1 MYKLSLQRILIIIAI
16 CLAGIFFAIPN
27 VVQDK
32 TKLPKWWQPVN
43 LGLDLQGGS
52 SLLLQVKMDDVMKD
66 KMSTLEDSVRKTL
79 SKLSKQRVRYQNL
92 NSDKESVTVKI
103 ADYKARDKAKDE
115 FRKLDDGLTVT
126 EDENGEGIV
135 TIKYNEQAIAKLKA
149 NIIDQ
154 SVSIVRRRIDE
165 LGTKEPIVQGQG
177 SDRILVQL
185 PGVQNPESVKILL
198 GKTAKMSFHLVDE
211 TTTVVQARRGRL
223 NKNSRIM
230 NGSEGEQYVVIKK
243 PVVDGKNL
251 TDARVAFENG
261 QPVVSF
267 RFNTIG
273 GRQFAETTSEHV
285 GERLAIVLDN
295 EVISAPNIQSP
306 ITGGS
311 GIITGNFSTESAND
325 LALLLRSGA
334 LPAPLEVLEERT
346 VGAGLGADSIHDGIV
361 ASIVG
366 FIAVILFMILAYGL
380 FGLIASIVGFIAVI
394 LFMILAY
401 GLFGL
406 MVDITLF
413 LNLAIM
419 LGVMS
424 FMGTTLTLPGIAGII
439 LTIGMAVDANIL
451 IFERIREEVNRGRTI
466 RDAITVGFTEAY
478 RTIVD
483 SNLTTLAAAAVL
495 FYFGSGPVRGFAV
508 TLTIGILTS
517 MFTSVT
523 VSRLMVEAWMAKFKP
538 TKLPL

>member
-1 MYKLSLQRILIIIAI
+1 MYKLSLERILIIIAV
-16 CLAGIFFAIPN
+16 CLVGIFFAVPN
-27 VVQDK
+27 VLTDK
-32 TKLPKWWQPVN
+32 TNLPKWWQPVN

-52 SLLLQVKMDDVMKD
+52 SLLLQVKMDDVLRD
-66 KMSTLEDSVRKTL
+66 KMATLEDSVRQ
-79 SKLSKQRVRYQNL
+79 SMREHKLRYQDLSSNK
-92 NSDKESVTVKI
+92 DGVTVKI
-103 ADYKARDKAKDE
+103 ADYNARDKAKE
-115 FRKLDDGLTVT
+115 AFRKLDSGLVVN
-126 EDENGEGIV
+126 EDENTPEIV
-135 TIKYNEQAIAKLKA
+135 KISYNDQTMAELK
-149 NIIDQ
+149 NRVIDQ
-154 SVSIVRRRIDE
+154 SVNIVRRRIDE

-177 SDRILVQL
+177 ADRVLVQL

-211 TTTVVQARRGRL
+211 TTSPTQAKRGKL
-223 NKNSRIM
+223 SKTSRIM
-230 NGSEGEQYVVIKK
+230 RGSEGEQYVVIRK
-243 PVVDGKNL
+243 PVVGGENL
-251 TDARVAFENG
+251 TDARVSFQEG

-267 RFNTIG
+267 KFNTLG
-273 GRQFAETTSEHV
+273 GRKFAEVTSNHI

-295 EVISAPNIQSP
+295 EVISAPNIQTA

-311 GIITGNFSTESAND
+311 GVITGNFTTKTAND

-334 LPAPLEVLEERT
+334 LPAPLEVMEERT
-346 VGAGLGADSIHDGIV
+346 VGAGLGADSIRDGV
-361 ASIVG
+361 
-366 FIAVILFMILAYGL
+366 
-380 FGLIASIVGFIAVI
+380 IASIVGFAAII
-394 LFMILAY
+394 IFMLLAY

-419 LGVMS
+419 LGIMS
-424 FMGTTLTLPGIAGII
+424 FIGTTLTLPGIAGII

-451 IFERIREEVNRGRTI
+451 IFERIREEVNRGRSI
-466 RDAITVGFTEAY
+466 RDAISVGFTEAY

-483 SNLTTLAAAAVL
+483 SNLTTLVAGAVL

-523 VSRLMVEAWMAKFKP
+523 VSRLLVEAWMAKFKP

>member
-1 MYKLSLQRILIIIAI
+1 MYKLSLQKILIIVAI
-16 CLAGIFFAIPN
+16 CLAGVFFAIPN
-27 VVQDK
+27 LMQDK

-52 SLLLQVKMDDVMKD
+52 SLLLQVKMDDVLKD
-66 KMSTLEDSVRKTL
+66 KMSTLEDSVRQSL
-79 SKLSKQRVRYQNL
+79 REHRVRYQNL
-92 NSDKESVTVKI
+92 SSGKDAVTVKI
-103 ADYKARDKAKDE
+103 ADYKARDKAKE
-115 FRKLDDGLTVT
+115 AFRKLDEGLVVS
-126 EDENGEGIV
+126 EDENGEGLVSIS
-135 TIKYNEQAIAKLKA
+135 YNEQAIAQLKA
-149 NIIDQ
+149 RIIDQ

-177 SDRILVQL
+177 SDRVLVQL

-211 TTTVVQARRGRL
+211 TTSVMQAKRG
-223 NKNSRIM
+223 KISKTSRIM
-230 NGSEGEQYVVIKK
+230 NGTEGDQYVVIRK
-243 PVVDGKNL
+243 PVVGGENL
-251 TDARVAFENG
+251 TDARVSFDNG

-273 GRQFAETTSEHV
+273 GRKFAEVTSNHV

-295 EVISAPNIQSP
+295 EVISAPNIQSA

-311 GIITGNFSTESAND
+311 GIITGNFTTKSAND

-346 VGAGLGADSIHDGIV
+346 VGAGLGADSIHDGVV
-361 ASIVG
+361 ASVVG
-366 FIAVILFMILAYGL
+366 FTAIII
-380 FGLIASIVGFIAVI
+380 
-394 LFMILAY
+394 FMILAY

-413 LNLAIM
+413 LNLSIM

-424 FMGTTLTLPGIAGII
+424 FIGTTLTLPGIAGVI

-466 RDAITVGFTEAY
+466 RDAVTVGFTEAY
-478 RTIVD
+478 RTIID
-483 SNLTTLAAAAVL
+483 SNLTTLVAGAVL

-538 TKLPL
+538 TKLPLQ

>member
-1 MYKLSLQRILIIIAI
+1 MYKLSLQRILVIIAI
-16 CLAGIFFAIPN
+16 CLVGVFFAVPN
-27 VVQDK
+27 VVTDK
-32 TKLPKWWQPVN
+32 TNLPKWWQPVN

-52 SLLLQVKMDDVMKD
+52 SLLLQVKMDDVLKD
-66 KMSTLEDSVRKTL
+66 KMATLEDSVRQSLRRT
-79 SKLSKQRVRYQNL
+79 RYQNL
-92 NSDKESVTVKI
+92 QSDKDGVSVKI
-103 ADYKARDKAKDE
+103 TDFKARDKAKE
-115 FRKLDDGLTVT
+115 AFRKLDEGLVVE

-135 TIKYNEQAIAKLKA
+135 TIRYNEQALAQLQSRV
-149 NIIDQ
+149 IDQ

-177 SDRILVQL
+177 TDRVLVQL

-211 TTTVVQARRGRL
+211 STTLAQAKRG
-223 NKNSRIM
+223 KISKTSRVM
-230 NGSEGEQYVVIKK
+230 SGSEGEQYVVIRK
-243 PVVDGKNL
+243 PVVGGENL
-251 TDARVAFENG
+251 TDARVSFQEGA
-261 QPVVSF
+261 PVVSF

-273 GRQFAETTSEHV
+273 GRKFDEVTSAHV

-295 EVISAPNIQSP
+295 EVISAPNIQTA

-311 GIITGNFSTESAND
+311 GVITGNFTTKSAND

-346 VGAGLGADSIHDGIV
+346 VGAGLGADSIHDGV
-361 ASIVG
+361 
-366 FIAVILFMILAYGL
+366 
-380 FGLIASIVGFIAVI
+380 IASIVGFAAIVI
-394 LFMILAY
+394 FMILAY

-419 LGVMS
+419 LGAMS
-424 FMGTTLTLPGIAGII
+424 FIGTTLTLPGIAGII

-451 IFERIREEVNRGRTI
+451 IFERIREEVNHGRSI

-483 SNLTTLAAAAVL
+483 SNLTTLVAGAVL

-523 VSRLMVEAWMAKFKP
+523 VSRLMVEGWLAKFKP

>member
-1 MYKLSLQRILIIIAI
+1 MYKLSLQRILIIVAI

-32 TKLPKWWQPVN
+32 TQLPKWWQPVN

-52 SLLLQVKMDDVMKD
+52 SLLLQVKMDDVIKD
-66 KMSTLEDSVRKTL
+66 KMSTLEDSVRQSL
-79 SKLSKQRVRYQNL
+79 RKQKVRYQNL
-92 NSDKESVTVKI
+92 NSNKDAVTVKI
-103 ADYKARDKAKDE
+103 ADYKARDKAKEE
-115 FRKLDDGLTVT
+115 FRKLDEGLVVT
-126 EDENGEGIV
+126 EDENGEGLVSI
-135 TIKYNEQAIAKLKA
+135 TYDEPAIAQLKA
-149 NIIDQ
+149 RIIDQ

-177 SDRILVQL
+177 SDRVLVQL

-198 GKTAKMSFHLVDE
+198 GKTAKMSFHLVDS
-211 TTTVVQARRGRL
+211 TTTVAQARRG
-223 NKNSRIM
+223 KISKTSRIM
-230 NGSEGEQYVVIKK
+230 NSEEGEPLVVIRK
-243 PVVDGKNL
+243 PVVGGENL
-251 TDARVAFENG
+251 TDARVSFENG

-267 RFNTIG
+267 RFNTMG
-273 GRQFAETTSEHV
+273 GRQFAEVTSNHV

-295 EVISAPNIQSP
+295 EVISAPNIQSA

-311 GIITGNFSTESAND
+311 GIITGNFTTKSAND

-346 VGAGLGADSIHDGIV
+346 VGAGLGADSIHDGVV
-361 ASIVG
+361 ASVVG
-366 FIAVILFMILAYGL
+366 FTAVII
-380 FGLIASIVGFIAVI
+380 
-394 LFMILAY
+394 FMILAY

-406 MVDITLF
+406 MVDVTLF

-419 LGVMS
+419 LGIMS
-424 FMGTTLTLPGIAGII
+424 FIGTTLTLPGIAGII

-451 IFERIREEVNRGRTI
+451 IFERIREEVNHGRTI

>member
-16 CLAGIFFAIPN
+16 CLVGVFFAVPN
-27 VVQDK
+27 VVSDK

-52 SLLLQVKMDDVMKD
+52 SLLLQVKMDDVLKE
-66 KMSTLEDSVRKTL
+66 KMATLEDVARQELRKL
-79 SKLSKQRVRYQNL
+79 KVRYQDL
-92 NSDKESVTVKI
+92 SSSKDGVTVKI
-103 ADYKARDKAKDE
+103 ADYLARDKARE
-115 FRKLDDGLTVT
+115 AFRKMDEGLETVDGEDGSGLITVRYS
-126 EDENGEGIV
+126 EPAMA
-135 TIKYNEQAIAKLKA
+135 QLKA
-149 NIIDQ
+149 RVIDQ
-154 SVSIVRRRIDE
+154 SVGIVRRRIDE

-211 TTTVVQARRGRL
+211 STTLAQARRG
-223 NKNSRIM
+223 KISKTSRVM
-230 NGSEGEQYVVIKK
+230 SGSEGEQYVVIKR
-243 PVVDGKNL
+243 PVVDGASL
-251 TDARVAFENG
+251 SDAHVSFENG

-267 RFNTIG
+267 RFDTAG
-273 GRQFAETTSEHV
+273 GRKFAEVTSNHV

-295 EVISAPNIQSP
+295 EVISAPNINGP

-311 GIITGNFSTESAND
+311 GIITGNFTTKSAND
-325 LALLLRSGA
+325 LALLMRSGA
-334 LPAPLEVLEERT
+334 LPAPLEVMEERT
-346 VGAGLGADSIHDGIV
+346 VGAGLGADSIHDGVI
-361 ASIVG
+361 AAIVG
-366 FIAVILFMILAYGL
+366 FVAIIVFMLLAYGL
-380 FGLIASIVGFIAVI
+380 FGA
-394 LFMILAY
+394 
-401 GLFGL
+401 

-424 FMGTTLTLPGIAGII
+424 FIGTTLTLPGIAGII

-451 IFERIREEVNRGRTI
+451 IFERIREEVNHGRSI

-483 SNLTTLAAAAVL
+483 SNLTTLVAGAVL

-523 VSRLMVEAWMAKFKP
+523 VSRLMVEAWMAKVKP

>member
-16 CLAGIFFAIPN
+16 CLVGIFFAIPN
-27 VVQDK
+27 VLQDK
-32 TKLPKWWQPVN
+32 TGLPKWWQPVN

-66 KMSTLEDSVRKTL
+66 KMSTLEDSVRQSL
-79 SKLSKQRVRYQNL
+79 REHRVRYQNL
-92 NSDKESVTVKI
+92 SSNKDSVVVKI
-103 ADYKARDKAKDE
+103 SDYNARDKAKE
-115 FRKLDDGLTVT
+115 AFRKLDEGLVVS
-126 EDENGEGIV
+126 EDENGEGLVSI
-135 TIKYNEQAIAKLKA
+135 TYNEQAIAQLKA
-149 NIIDQ
+149 RIIDQ

-177 SDRILVQL
+177 SDRVLVQL

-211 TTTVVQARRGRL
+211 TTSIAQAKRG
-223 NKNSRIM
+223 KISKSSRIM
-230 NGSEGEQYVVIKK
+230 NGSEGDQYVVIRK
-243 PVVDGKNL
+243 PVVGGENL
-251 TDARVAFENG
+251 TDARVSFENG

-273 GRQFAETTSEHV
+273 GRKFAEVTSNHV

-295 EVISAPNIQSP
+295 EVISAPNIQSA

-311 GIITGNFSTESAND
+311 GIITGNFTTKSAND

-346 VGAGLGADSIHDGIV
+346 VGAGLGADSIHDGVV

-366 FIAVILFMILAYGL
+366 FAAVVVFMLLAYGL
-380 FGLIASIVGFIAVI
+380 FG
-394 LFMILAY
+394 M
-401 GLFGL
+401 

-424 FMGTTLTLPGIAGII
+424 FIGTTLTLPGIAGII

-451 IFERIREEVNRGRTI
+451 IFERIREEVNHGRTI

-483 SNLTTLAAAAVL
+483 SNLTTLVAGAVL

>member
-16 CLAGIFFAIPN
+16 CLVGVFFAVPN
-27 VVQDK
+27 VVSDK

-52 SLLLQVKMDDVMKD
+52 SLLLQVKMDDVLKE
-66 KMSTLEDSVRKTL
+66 KMATLEDVARQELRKL
-79 SKLSKQRVRYQNL
+79 KVRYQDL
-92 NSDKESVTVKI
+92 SSSKDGVTVKI
-103 ADYKARDKAKDE
+103 ADYLARDKARE
-115 FRKLDDGLTVT
+115 AFRKMDEGLETVDG
-126 EDENGEGIV
+126 EDGSGLIV
-135 TIKYNEQAIAKLKA
+135 VRYSEPAMAQLKA
-149 NIIDQ
+149 RVIDQ
-154 SVSIVRRRIDE
+154 SVGIVRRRIDE

-211 TTTVVQARRGRL
+211 STTLAQARRG
-223 NKNSRIM
+223 KISKTSRVM
-230 NGSEGEQYVVIKK
+230 SGSEGEQYVVIKR
-243 PVVDGKNL
+243 PVVDGASL
-251 TDARVAFENG
+251 SDARVSFENG

-267 RFNTIG
+267 RFDTAG
-273 GRQFAETTSEHV
+273 GRKFAEVTSNHV

-295 EVISAPNIQSP
+295 EVISAPNINGP

-311 GIITGNFSTESAND
+311 GIITGNFTTKSAND
-325 LALLLRSGA
+325 LALLMRSGA
-334 LPAPLEVLEERT
+334 LPAPLEVMEERT
-346 VGAGLGADSIHDGIV
+346 VGAGLGADSIHDGVI
-361 ASIVG
+361 AAIVG
-366 FIAVILFMILAYGL
+366 FVAIIVFMLLAYGL
-380 FGLIASIVGFIAVI
+380 FGA
-394 LFMILAY
+394 
-401 GLFGL
+401 

-424 FMGTTLTLPGIAGII
+424 FIGTTLTLPGIAGII

-451 IFERIREEVNRGRTI
+451 IFERIREEVNHGRSI

-483 SNLTTLAAAAVL
+483 SNLTTLVAGAVL

-523 VSRLMVEAWMAKFKP
+523 VSRLMVEAWMAKVKP

>member
-1 MYKLSLQRILIIIAI
+1 MYKLSLQRILIIIGI
-16 CLAGIFFAIPN
+16 CLVGIFFAVPN
-27 VVQDK
+27 VVSDK
-32 TKLPKWWQPVN
+32 TNLPKWWQPVN

-52 SLLLQVKMDDVMKD
+52 SLLLQVKMDDVLKD
-66 KMSTLEDSVRKTL
+66 KMSTLEDSVRQSLRERK
-79 SKLSKQRVRYQNL
+79 VRYKDL
-92 NSDKESVTVKI
+92 SSSKDGVTVVI
-103 ADYKARDKAKDE
+103 ADYVARDKAKE
-115 FRKLDDGLTVT
+115 AFRKLDDGVVVT

-135 TIKYNEQAIAKLKA
+135 TLNYNEQAIAQLKLRV
-149 NIIDQ
+149 IDQ
-154 SVSIVRRRIDE
+154 SISIVRRRIDE
-165 LGTKEPIVQGQG
+165 LGTKEPIIQGQG

-198 GKTAKMSFHLVDE
+198 GKTAKMAFHLVDE
-211 TTTVVQARRGRL
+211 TTSVVQAKRG
-223 NKNSRIM
+223 KISKTSRIM
-230 NGSEGEQYVVIKK
+230 NGSEGEQYVVIRK
-243 PVVDGKNL
+243 PVVGGENL
-251 TDARVAFENG
+251 TDARVSFQEG

-273 GRQFAETTSEHV
+273 GRKFAEVTSNHI

-295 EVISAPNIQSP
+295 EVISAPNIQTA

-311 GIITGNFSTESAND
+311 GVITGNFTTKSAND

-334 LPAPLEVLEERT
+334 LPAPLEVMEERT
-346 VGAGLGADSIHDGIV
+346 VGAGLGADSIRAGV
-361 ASIVG
+361 
-366 FIAVILFMILAYGL
+366 
-380 FGLIASIVGFIAVI
+380 IASIVGLVAVI
-394 LFMILAY
+394 VFMILAY

-406 MVDITLF
+406 MVDVTLF

-419 LGVMS
+419 LGAMS

-451 IFERIREEVNRGRTI
+451 IFERIREEVNLGRSI
-466 RDAITVGFTEAY
+466 RDSISVGFTEAY

-483 SNLTTLAAAAVL
+483 SNLTTLVAGAIL

-523 VSRLMVEAWMAKFKP
+523 VSRLMVEAWLAKFKP

>member
-1 MYKLSLQRILIIIAI
+1 MYKLSIQKILLIVAV
-16 CLAGIFFAIPN
+16 CLVGTFFAIPN
-27 VVQDK
+27 VLSDK
-32 TKLPKWWQPVN
+32 TNLPKWWQPVN

-52 SLLLQVKMDDVMKD
+52 SLLLQVKMDDMLKD
-66 KMSTLEDSVRKTL
+66 KMATLEDAVRSAL
-79 SKLSKQRVRYQNL
+79 RERRIRYQNL
-92 NSDKESVTVKI
+92 DSDKDGVKVKI
-103 ADYKARDKAKDE
+103 ADYAARDKAREAFVKLDSGLAVADDEKDE
-115 FRKLDDGLTVT
+115 EVLHVF
-126 EDENGEGIV
+126 
-135 TIKYNEQAIAKLKA
+135 YNDQAMAELKSRA
-149 NIIDQ
+149 IDQ

-177 SDRILVQL
+177 TDRVLVQL

-211 TTTVVQARRGRL
+211 TTSVAQAKRG
-223 NKNSRIM
+223 KISKTSKIM
-230 NGSEGEQYVVIKK
+230 NGSDGEQYVVIRK
-243 PVVDGKNL
+243 PVVSGENL
-251 TDARVAFENG
+251 TDARVSFDG
-261 QPVVSF
+261 VDPVVSF

-273 GRQFAETTSEHV
+273 GRQFAEVTSAHV
-285 GERLAIVLDN
+285 NERLAIVLDN
-295 EVISAPNIQSP
+295 EVISAPNIQTA

-311 GIITGNFSTESAND
+311 GVITGNFTTKSAND

-334 LPAPLEVLEERT
+334 LPAPLEVIEERT
-346 VGAGLGADSIHDGIV
+346 VGAGLGADSIRAGV
-361 ASIVG
+361 
-366 FIAVILFMILAYGL
+366 
-380 FGLIASIVGFIAVI
+380 IASIVGFVAVI
-394 LFMILAY
+394 CFMVMAY

-406 MVDITLF
+406 MVDVTLF
-413 LNLAIM
+413 LNLTIM
-419 LGVMS
+419 LGIMS
-424 FMGTTLTLPGIAGII
+424 FIGTTLTLPGIAGII

-451 IFERIREEVNRGRTI
+451 IFERIREEVNRGRSI

-508 TLTIGILTS
+508 TLTIGILVS

>member
-1 MYKLSLQRILIIIAI
+1 MYKLSLQKILIIVAI
-16 CLAGIFFAIPN
+16 CLAGVFFAIPN
-27 VVQDK
+27 LMQDK
-32 TKLPKWWQPVN
+32 TNLPKWWQPVN

-52 SLLLQVKMDDVMKD
+52 SLLLQVKMDDVLKD
-66 KMSTLEDSVRKTL
+66 KMSTLEDSVRQSL
-79 SKLSKQRVRYQNL
+79 REHRVRYQNL
-92 NSDKESVTVKI
+92 SSEKDAVTVKI
-103 ADYKARDKAKDE
+103 ADYKARDKAKE
-115 FRKLDDGLTVT
+115 AFRKLDEGLVVS
-126 EDENGEGIV
+126 EDENGEGLVSIS
-135 TIKYNEQAIAKLKA
+135 YNEQALAQLKA
-149 NIIDQ
+149 RIIDQ

-177 SDRILVQL
+177 SDRVLVQL

-211 TTTVVQARRGRL
+211 TTSVMQAKRG
-223 NKNSRIM
+223 KISKTSRIM
-230 NGSEGEQYVVIKK
+230 NGTEGDQYVVIRK
-243 PVVDGKNL
+243 PVVGGENL
-251 TDARVAFENG
+251 TDARVSFDNG

-273 GRQFAETTSEHV
+273 GRKFAEVTSNHV

-295 EVISAPNIQSP
+295 EVISAPNIQSA

-311 GIITGNFSTESAND
+311 GIITGNFTTKSAND

-346 VGAGLGADSIHDGIV
+346 VGAGLGADSIHDGVV
-361 ASIVG
+361 ASVVG
-366 FIAVILFMILAYGL
+366 FTAVII
-380 FGLIASIVGFIAVI
+380 
-394 LFMILAY
+394 FMILAY

-413 LNLAIM
+413 LNLSIM

-424 FMGTTLTLPGIAGII
+424 FIGTTLTLPGIAGII

-466 RDAITVGFTEAY
+466 RDAVTVGFTEAY
-478 RTIVD
+478 RTIID
-483 SNLTTLAAAAVL
+483 SNLTTLVAGAVL

-538 TKLPL
+538 TKLPLQ

>member
-1 MYKLSLQRILIIIAI
+1 MYKLSIQRILLIVAV
-16 CLAGIFFAIPN
+16 CLIGTFFAIPN
-27 VVQDK
+27 IVSDK
-32 TKLPKWWQPVN
+32 TNLPKWWQPVN

-52 SLLLQVKMDDVMKD
+52 SLLLQVKMDDVLKD
-66 KMSTLEDSVRKTL
+66 KMYTLEDGARSALREH
-79 SKLSKQRVRYQNL
+79 RIRYQNL
-92 NSDKESVTVKI
+92 DSDKDGVIVKI
-103 ADYKARDKAKDE
+103 ADYAMRDKAKE
-115 FRKLDDGLTVT
+115 AFRKLDKGLEVV
-126 EDENGEGIV
+126 EDENGEGVV
-135 TIKYNEQAIAKLKA
+135 TIRYN
-149 NIIDQ
+149 DQ
-154 SVSIVRRRIDE
+154 SLVELKRNAIEQSVAIVRRRIDE

-177 SDRILVQL
+177 SDRVLVQL

-211 TTTVVQARRGRL
+211 TTSVAQAKRG
-223 NKNSRIM
+223 KISKTSKIM
-230 NGSEGEQYVVIKK
+230 NGSEGDQYVVIRK
-243 PVVDGKNL
+243 PVVGGENL
-251 TDARVAFENG
+251 TDARVSFDGA

-273 GRQFAETTSEHV
+273 GRKFAEVTSNHV

-295 EVISAPNIQSP
+295 EVISAPNIQTA

-311 GIITGNFSTESAND
+311 GVITGNFTLESANS
-325 LALLLRSGA
+325 LAVLLRSGA
-334 LPAPLEVLEERT
+334 LPAPLEVMEERT
-346 VGAGLGADSIHDGIV
+346 VGAGLGADSIRDGI
-361 ASIVG
+361 
-366 FIAVILFMILAYGL
+366 
-380 FGLIASIVGFIAVI
+380 IASIVGFAAVI
-394 LFMILAY
+394 IFMILAY

-406 MVDITLF
+406 MVDVTLF
-413 LNLAIM
+413 LNLTIM

-424 FMGTTLTLPGIAGII
+424 FIGTTLTLPGIAGII

-451 IFERIREEVNRGRTI
+451 IFERIREEVNHGRSI

-508 TLTIGILTS
+508 TLTIGILVS

>member
-16 CLAGIFFAIPN
+16 CLAGVFFAVPN
-27 VVQDK
+27 LISDK
-32 TKLPKWWQPVN
+32 TNLPKWWQPVN

-52 SLLLQVKMDDVMKD
+52 SLLLQVKMDDVLKD
-66 KMSTLEDSVRKTL
+66 KMSTLEDLARRTL
-79 SKLSKQRVRYQNL
+79 RDHKVRYQNL
-92 NSDKESVTVKI
+92 NSDKNGVTVKI
-103 ADYKARDKAKDE
+103 ADYNARDKIKE
-115 FRKLDDGLTVT
+115 PFRKMDEGLEVID
-126 EDENGEGIV
+126 DENGEGIV
-135 TIKYNEQAIAKLKA
+135 TIRYTEQAIAMLKA
-149 NIIDQ
+149 NIIEQ
-154 SVSIVRRRIDE
+154 SVGIVRRRIDE

-177 SDRILVQL
+177 SDRVLVQL

-211 TTTVVQARRGRL
+211 STSVVQAKRGKL
-223 NKNSRIM
+223 SKTSRIM
-230 NGSEGEQYVVIKK
+230 NGSEGEQYVVIRK
-243 PVVDGKNL
+243 PVVGGENL
-251 TDARVAFENG
+251 TDARVSFQEGA
-261 QPVVSF
+261 PVVSF
-267 RFNTIG
+267 RFNTVG
-273 GRQFAETTSEHV
+273 GRQFAEVTSSHV

-295 EVISAPNIQSP
+295 EVISAPNIQTA

-311 GIITGNFSTESAND
+311 GVITGNFTTKTAND

-346 VGAGLGADSIHDGIV
+346 VGAGLGADCIQAGIL
-361 ASIVG
+361 ASVVG
-366 FIAVILFMILAYGL
+366 FAAVIIFMILAYH
-380 FGLIASIVGFIAVI
+380 
-394 LFMILAY
+394 
-401 GLFGL
+401 LFGL

-424 FMGTTLTLPGIAGII
+424 FIGTTLTLPGIAGII

-451 IFERIREEVNRGRTI
+451 IFERIREEFNRGRSI
-466 RDAITVGFTEAY
+466 RDAIGIGFTEAY

-483 SNLTTLAAAAVL
+483 SNLTTLAAGAVL

-523 VSRLMVEAWMAKFKP
+523 VSRLMIEAWMAKFKP

>member
-1 MYKLSLQRILIIIAI
+1 MYKLSLQKILIIVAI
-16 CLAGIFFAIPN
+16 CLAGVFFAIPN
-27 VVQDK
+27 LMQDK
-32 TKLPKWWQPVN
+32 TNLPKWWQPVN

-52 SLLLQVKMDDVMKD
+52 SLLLQVKMDDVLKD
-66 KMSTLEDSVRKTL
+66 KMSTLEDSVRQSL
-79 SKLSKQRVRYQNL
+79 REHRVRYQNL
-92 NSDKESVTVKI
+92 SSGKDAVTVKI
-103 ADYKARDKAKDE
+103 ADYKARDKAKE
-115 FRKLDDGLTVT
+115 AFRKLDEGLVVS
-126 EDENGEGIV
+126 EDENGEGLVSIS
-135 TIKYNEQAIAKLKA
+135 YNEQAIAQLKA
-149 NIIDQ
+149 RIIDQ

-177 SDRILVQL
+177 SDRVLVQL

-211 TTTVVQARRGRL
+211 TTSVMQAKRG
-223 NKNSRIM
+223 KISKTSRIM
-230 NGSEGEQYVVIKK
+230 NGTEGDQYVVIRK
-243 PVVDGKNL
+243 PVVGGENL
-251 TDARVAFENG
+251 TDARVSFDNG

-273 GRQFAETTSEHV
+273 GRKFAEVTSNHV

-295 EVISAPNIQSP
+295 EVISAPNIQSA

-311 GIITGNFSTESAND
+311 GIITGNFTTKSAND

-346 VGAGLGADSIHDGIV
+346 VGAGLGADSIHDGVV
-361 ASIVG
+361 ASVVG
-366 FIAVILFMILAYGL
+366 FTAIII
-380 FGLIASIVGFIAVI
+380 
-394 LFMILAY
+394 FMILAY

-413 LNLAIM
+413 LNLSIM

-424 FMGTTLTLPGIAGII
+424 FIGTTLTLPGIAGII

-466 RDAITVGFTEAY
+466 RDAVTVGFTEAY

-483 SNLTTLAAAAVL
+483 SNLTTLVAGAVL

-538 TKLPL
+538 TKLPLQ

>member
-16 CLAGIFFAIPN
+16 CLVGVFFAVPN
-27 VVQDK
+27 VMTDK
-32 TKLPKWWQPVN
+32 TNLPKWWQPVN

-52 SLLLQVKMDDVMKD
+52 SLLLQVKMDDVLKD
-66 KMSTLEDSVRKTL
+66 KMATLEDSVRQSLRRT
-79 SKLSKQRVRYQNL
+79 RYQNL
-92 NSDKESVTVKI
+92 QSDKDGVSVKI
-103 ADYKARDKAKDE
+103 TDFKARDKAKE
-115 FRKLDDGLTVT
+115 AFRKLDEGLIVE

-135 TIKYNEQAIAKLKA
+135 TIRYNEQALAQLQSRV
-149 NIIDQ
+149 IDQ

-177 SDRILVQL
+177 TDRVLVQL

-211 TTTVVQARRGRL
+211 STTLAQAKRG
-223 NKNSRIM
+223 KISKTSRVM
-230 NGSEGEQYVVIKK
+230 SGSEGEQYVVIRK
-243 PVVDGKNL
+243 PVVGGENL
-251 TDARVAFENG
+251 TDARVSFQEGA
-261 QPVVSF
+261 PVVSF

-273 GRQFAETTSEHV
+273 GRKFAEVTSAHV

-295 EVISAPNIQSP
+295 EVISAPNIQTA

-311 GIITGNFSTESAND
+311 GVITGNFTTKSAND

-346 VGAGLGADSIHDGIV
+346 VGAGLGADSIHDGVV

-366 FIAVILFMILAYGL
+366 FAAVILFM
-380 FGLIASIVGFIAVI
+380 V
-394 LFMILAY
+394 LAY

-419 LGVMS
+419 LGAMS
-424 FMGTTLTLPGIAGII
+424 FIGTTLTLPGIAGII

-451 IFERIREEVNRGRTI
+451 IFERIREEVNHGRSI

-483 SNLTTLAAAAVL
+483 SNLTTLVAGAVL

-523 VSRLMVEAWMAKFKP
+523 VSRLMVEGWLAKFKP

>member
-16 CLAGIFFAIPN
+16 CLTGVFFAVPN
-27 VVQDK
+27 IVPDK
-32 TKLPKWWQPVN
+32 TNLPKWWQPVN

-52 SLLLQVKMDDVMKD
+52 SLLLQVKMDDVLKD
-66 KMSTLEDSVRKTL
+66 KMSTLEDSARQALREHKI
-79 SKLSKQRVRYQNL
+79 RYQNL
-92 NSDKESVTVKI
+92 NSDKDSVSVKI
-103 ADYKARDKAKDE
+103 ADYKARDKAKE
-115 FRKLDDGLTVT
+115 SFRKLDEGLVVT
-126 EDENGEGIV
+126 EDENGEGLIS
-135 TIKYNEQAIAKLKA
+135 IQYSEQALAQLA
-149 NIIDQ
+149 SRVIDQ

-211 TTTVVQARRGRL
+211 TTTVTQARRG
-223 NKNSRIM
+223 KISKTSRIM
-230 NGSEGEQYVVIKK
+230 SGSEGEQYVVIRK
-243 PVVDGKNL
+243 PVVGGENL
-251 TDARVAFENG
+251 TDARVTFDG
-261 QPVVSF
+261 GRPVVSF

-273 GRQFAETTSEHV
+273 GRKFAEVTSNHI

-295 EVISAPNIQSP
+295 EVISAPNIQTA

-311 GIITGNFSTESAND
+311 GQITGNFTTQSAND

-346 VGAGLGADSIHDGIV
+346 VGAGLGADSIRDGVI
-361 ASIVG
+361 ASAVG
-366 FIAVILFMILAYGL
+366 FAAVVIFM
-380 FGLIASIVGFIAVI
+380 V
-394 LFMILAY
+394 LAY

-406 MVDITLF
+406 MVDITLI
-413 LNLAIM
+413 LNVAIM
-419 LGVMS
+419 LGIMS
-424 FMGTTLTLPGIAGII
+424 FIGTTLTLPGIAGII

-451 IFERIREEVNRGRTI
+451 IFERIREEVNRGRSI

-483 SNLTTLAAAAVL
+483 SNLTTIAAALVL

>member
-1 MYKLSLQRILIIIAI
+1 MYKLSLQRILVIIAI
-16 CLAGIFFAIPN
+16 CLVGVFFAVPN
-27 VVQDK
+27 VVTDK
-32 TKLPKWWQPVN
+32 TNLPKWWQPVN

-52 SLLLQVKMDDVMKD
+52 SLLLQVKMDDVLKD
-66 KMSTLEDSVRKTL
+66 KMATLEDSVRQSLRRT
-79 SKLSKQRVRYQNL
+79 RYQDL
-92 NSDKESVTVKI
+92 QSDKDGVSVKI
-103 ADYKARDKAKDE
+103 TDFKARDKAKE
-115 FRKLDDGLTVT
+115 AFRKLDEGLVVE

-135 TIKYNEQAIAKLKA
+135 TIRYNEQALAQLQSRV
-149 NIIDQ
+149 IDQ

-177 SDRILVQL
+177 TDRVLVQL

-211 TTTVVQARRGRL
+211 STTLAQAKRG
-223 NKNSRIM
+223 KISKTSRVM
-230 NGSEGEQYVVIKK
+230 SGSEGEQYVVIRK
-243 PVVDGKNL
+243 PVVGGENL
-251 TDARVAFENG
+251 TDARVSFQEGA
-261 QPVVSF
+261 PVVSF

-273 GRQFAETTSEHV
+273 GRKFAEVTSAHV

-295 EVISAPNIQSP
+295 EVISAPNIQTA

-311 GIITGNFSTESAND
+311 GVITGNFTTKSAND

-346 VGAGLGADSIHDGIV
+346 VGAGLGADSIHDGV
-361 ASIVG
+361 
-366 FIAVILFMILAYGL
+366 
-380 FGLIASIVGFIAVI
+380 IASIVGFAAIVI
-394 LFMILAY
+394 FMILAY

-419 LGVMS
+419 LGAMS
-424 FMGTTLTLPGIAGII
+424 FIGTTLTLPGIAGII

-451 IFERIREEVNRGRTI
+451 IFERIREEVNHGRSI

-483 SNLTTLAAAAVL
+483 SNLTTLVAGAVL

-523 VSRLMVEAWMAKFKP
+523 VSRLMVEGWLAKFKP

>member
-1 MYKLSLQRILIIIAI
+1 M
-16 CLAGIFFAIPN
+16 
-27 VVQDK
+27 
-32 TKLPKWWQPVN
+32 
-43 LGLDLQGGS
+43 
-52 SLLLQVKMDDVMKD
+52 LLQVKLDDMLKD
-66 KMSTLEDSVRKTL
+66 KMATLEDAVRSAL
-79 SKLSKQRVRYQNL
+79 RERRIRYQNL
-92 NSDKESVTVKI
+92 DSDKDGVKVKI
-103 ADYKARDKAKDE
+103 ADYAARDKAREAFVKLDSGLAVADDEKDE
-115 FRKLDDGLTVT
+115 EVLHVF
-126 EDENGEGIV
+126 
-135 TIKYNEQAIAKLKA
+135 YNDQAMAELKSRA
-149 NIIDQ
+149 IDQ

-177 SDRILVQL
+177 TDRVLVQL

-211 TTTVVQARRGRL
+211 TTSVAQAKRG
-223 NKNSRIM
+223 KISKTSKIM
-230 NGSEGEQYVVIKK
+230 NGSDGEQYVVIRK
-243 PVVDGKNL
+243 PVVSGENL
-251 TDARVAFENG
+251 TDARVSFDG
-261 QPVVSF
+261 VDPVVSF

-273 GRQFAETTSEHV
+273 GRQFAEVTSAHV
-285 GERLAIVLDN
+285 NERLAIVLDN
-295 EVISAPNIQSP
+295 EVISAPNIQTA

-311 GIITGNFSTESAND
+311 GVITGNFTTKSAND

-334 LPAPLEVLEERT
+334 LPAPLEVIEERT
-346 VGAGLGADSIHDGIV
+346 VGAGLGADSIRAGV
-361 ASIVG
+361 
-366 FIAVILFMILAYGL
+366 
-380 FGLIASIVGFIAVI
+380 IASIVGFVAVI
-394 LFMILAY
+394 CFMVMAY

-406 MVDITLF
+406 MVDVTLF
-413 LNLAIM
+413 LNLTIM
-419 LGVMS
+419 LGIMS
-424 FMGTTLTLPGIAGII
+424 FIGTTLTLPGIAGII

-451 IFERIREEVNRGRTI
+451 IFERIREEVNRGRSI

-508 TLTIGILTS
+508 TLTIGILVS

>member
-1 MYKLSLQRILIIIAI
+1 MYKLSLQRILVIIAI
-16 CLAGIFFAIPN
+16 CLVGVFFAVPN
-27 VVQDK
+27 VVTDK
-32 TKLPKWWQPVN
+32 TNLPKWWQPVN

-52 SLLLQVKMDDVMKD
+52 SLLLQVKMDDVLKD
-66 KMSTLEDSVRKTL
+66 KMATLEDSVRQSLRRT
-79 SKLSKQRVRYQNL
+79 RYQNL
-92 NSDKESVTVKI
+92 QSDKDGVSVKI
-103 ADYKARDKAKDE
+103 TDFKARDKAKE
-115 FRKLDDGLTVT
+115 AFRKLDEGLVVE

-135 TIKYNEQAIAKLKA
+135 TIRYNEQALAQLQSRV
-149 NIIDQ
+149 IDQ

-177 SDRILVQL
+177 SDRVLVQL

-211 TTTVVQARRGRL
+211 STTLAQAKRG
-223 NKNSRIM
+223 KISKTSRVM
-230 NGSEGEQYVVIKK
+230 SGSEGEQYVVIRK
-243 PVVDGKNL
+243 PVVGGENL
-251 TDARVAFENG
+251 TDARVSFQEGA
-261 QPVVSF
+261 PVVSF

-273 GRQFAETTSEHV
+273 GRKFAEVTSAHV

-295 EVISAPNIQSP
+295 EVISAPNIQTA

-311 GIITGNFSTESAND
+311 GVITGNFTTKSAND

-346 VGAGLGADSIHDGIV
+346 VGAGLGADSIHDGV
-361 ASIVG
+361 
-366 FIAVILFMILAYGL
+366 
-380 FGLIASIVGFIAVI
+380 IASIVGFAAIVI
-394 LFMILAY
+394 FMILAY

-419 LGVMS
+419 LGAMS
-424 FMGTTLTLPGIAGII
+424 FIGTTLTLPGIAGII

-451 IFERIREEVNRGRTI
+451 IFERIREEVNHGRSI

-483 SNLTTLAAAAVL
+483 SNLTTLVAGAVL

-523 VSRLMVEAWMAKFKP
+523 VSRLMVEGWLAKFKP

>member
-1 MYKLSLQRILIIIAI
+1 MYKLSLQRILVILAI
-16 CLAGIFFAIPN
+16 CLVGIFFAVPN
-27 VVQDK
+27 VLQNK
-32 TKLPKWWQPVN
+32 TDLPKWWQPVN

-52 SLLLQVKMDDVMKD
+52 SLLLQVKMDDVLKD
-66 KMSTLEDSVRKTL
+66 KMSTLEDLVRQSL
-79 SKLSKQRVRYQNL
+79 REHRMRYQDL
-92 NSDKESVTVKI
+92 TSSKDAVTVKI
-103 ADYKARDKAKDE
+103 ADYVVRDKAKE
-115 FRKLDDGLTVT
+115 AFRKLDTGLVVN
-126 EDENGEGIV
+126 EDDNGEGIV
-135 TIKYNEQAIAKLKA
+135 SISYNDQELAQLK
-149 NIIDQ
+149 NRVIDQ
-154 SVSIVRRRIDE
+154 SINIVRRRIDE
-165 LGTKEPIVQGQG
+165 LGTKEPIIQGQG

-198 GKTAKMSFHLVDE
+198 GKTAKMAFHLVDE
-211 TTTVVQARRGRL
+211 TTSVVQAKRG
-223 NKNSRIM
+223 KISKTSRIIS
-230 NGSEGEQYVVIKK
+230 GSEGEQYVVIRK
-243 PVVDGKNL
+243 PVIGGENL
-251 TDARVAFENG
+251 TDARVTFQEG

-267 RFNTIG
+267 RFNTFG
-273 GRQFAETTSEHV
+273 GRKFAEVTSAHIN
-285 GERLAIVLDN
+285 ERLAIVLDN
-295 EVISAPNIQSP
+295 EVISAPNIQTA

-311 GIITGNFSTESAND
+311 GVITGNFTTKSAND

-334 LPAPLEVLEERT
+334 LPAPLEVMEERT

-366 FIAVILFMILAYGL
+366 FMAVVLFML
-380 FGLIASIVGFIAVI
+380 
-394 LFMILAY
+394 LAY

-406 MVDITLF
+406 MVDVTLV

-419 LGVMS
+419 LGAMS

-451 IFERIREEVNRGRTI
+451 IFERIREEVNRGRSI
-466 RDAITVGFTEAY
+466 RDSITVGFTEAY

-483 SNLTTLAAAAVL
+483 SNLTTLVAGAIL

-523 VSRLMVEAWMAKFKP
+523 VSRLMVEAWLAKFKP

>member
-1 MYKLSLQRILIIIAI
+1 MYKLSFNRILLIVAI
-16 CLAGIFFAIPN
+16 CLVGIFFAVPN
-27 VVQDK
+27 FVQDK

-52 SLLLQVKMDDVMKD
+52 SLLLEVKMDDVLRD
-66 KMSTLEDSVRKTL
+66 RMSTLEDSVRQSLRERRT
-79 SKLSKQRVRYQNL
+79 RYQDL
-92 NSDKESVTVKI
+92 RSDKNGVTVKI
-103 ADYKARDKAKDE
+103 ADYNARDKAKE
-115 FRKLDDGLTVT
+115 AFRKLDDGLVVT
-126 EDENGEGIV
+126 EDENGEGILII
-135 TIKYNEQAIAKLKA
+135 TYNEQALAVLK
-149 NIIDQ
+149 NRVIDQ
-154 SVSIVRRRIDE
+154 SISIVRRRIDE
-165 LGTKEPIVQGQG
+165 LGTKEPIIQGQG

-198 GKTAKMSFHLVDE
+198 GKTAKMDFHLVDE
-211 TTTVVQARRGRL
+211 STSVTQAKRG
-223 NKNSRIM
+223 KISKSSRII
-230 NGSEGEQYVVIKK
+230 NGSEGEQYVVFRK
-243 PVVDGKNL
+243 PVVGGENL
-251 TDARVAFENG
+251 TDARVSFENG
-261 QPVVSF
+261 APVVSF
-267 RFNTIG
+267 RFNTFG
-273 GRQFAETTSEHV
+273 GRKFAEVTSEHI

-295 EVISAPNIQSP
+295 EVISAPNIQTA

-311 GIITGNFSTESAND
+311 GIITGNFTTKSAND

-334 LPAPLEVLEERT
+334 LPAPLEVMEERT
-346 VGAGLGADSIHDGIV
+346 VGAGLGADSIKAGV
-361 ASIVG
+361 TASIVG
-366 FIAVILFMILAYGL
+366 FAAVIIFMILAY
-380 FGLIASIVGFIAVI
+380 S
-394 LFMILAY
+394 
-401 GLFGL
+401 LFGL

-413 LNLAIM
+413 LNVAMM
-419 LGVMS
+419 LGIMS

-451 IFERIREEVNRGRTI
+451 IFERIREEVNHGRSI

-508 TLTIGILTS
+508 TLTIGIITS

-523 VSRLMVEAWMAKFKP
+523 VSRLMVEAWLAKYKP

>member
-1 MYKLSLQRILIIIAI
+1 MYKLSLQRILVIIAI
-16 CLAGIFFAIPN
+16 CLVGVFFAVPN
-27 VVQDK
+27 VVTDK
-32 TKLPKWWQPVN
+32 TNLPKWWQPVN

-52 SLLLQVKMDDVMKD
+52 SLLLQVKMDDVLKD
-66 KMSTLEDSVRKTL
+66 KMATLEDSVRQSLRRT
-79 SKLSKQRVRYQNL
+79 RYQNL
-92 NSDKESVTVKI
+92 QSDKDGVSVKI
-103 ADYKARDKAKDE
+103 TDFKARDKAKE
-115 FRKLDDGLTVT
+115 AFRKLDEGLVVE

-135 TIKYNEQAIAKLKA
+135 TIRYNEQALAQLQSRV
-149 NIIDQ
+149 IDQ

-177 SDRILVQL
+177 TDRVLVQL

-211 TTTVVQARRGRL
+211 STTLAQAKRG
-223 NKNSRIM
+223 KISKTSRVM
-230 NGSEGEQYVVIKK
+230 SGSEGEQYVVIRK
-243 PVVDGKNL
+243 PVVGGENL
-251 TDARVAFENG
+251 TDARVSFQEGA
-261 QPVVSF
+261 PVVSF

-273 GRQFAETTSEHV
+273 GRKFAEVTSAHV

-295 EVISAPNIQSP
+295 EVISAPNIQTA

-311 GIITGNFSTESAND
+311 GVITGNFTTKSAND

-346 VGAGLGADSIHDGIV
+346 VGAGLGADSIHDGV
-361 ASIVG
+361 
-366 FIAVILFMILAYGL
+366 
-380 FGLIASIVGFIAVI
+380 IASIVGFAAIVI
-394 LFMILAY
+394 FMILAY

-419 LGVMS
+419 LGAMS
-424 FMGTTLTLPGIAGII
+424 FIGTTLTLPGIAGII

-451 IFERIREEVNRGRTI
+451 IFERIREEVNHGRSI

-483 SNLTTLAAAAVL
+483 SNLTTLVAGAVL

-523 VSRLMVEAWMAKFKP
+523 VSRLMVEGWLAKFKP